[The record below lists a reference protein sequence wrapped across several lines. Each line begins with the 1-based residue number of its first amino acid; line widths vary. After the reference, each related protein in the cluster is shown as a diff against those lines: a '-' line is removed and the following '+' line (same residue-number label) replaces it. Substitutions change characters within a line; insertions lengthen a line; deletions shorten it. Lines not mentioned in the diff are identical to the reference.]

1 MVHRARTGW
10 CLRVGPSEVAEEV
23 GAVHFPSKGLF
34 CQGAR
39 IRKGALF
46 ICVGGAPVCLDRLG
60 QARR

>member
-1 MVHRARTGW
+1 
-10 CLRVGPSEVAEEV
+10 VAEEV